1 MHQALRPSARIA
13 RDLRTAGRAAG
24 LSASLLFA
32 TLLIACGGRQTPPPA
47 DALTDPVIL
56 FEAVL
61 NRLEVVETA
70 RLRATL
76 EYYGDSGR
84 VRVEQI
90 VLARQPGDVRIETL
104 SPFGPTLAVFV
115 VNASTLSFYDTQAE
129 EFYTGMPSRENISR
143 LLPLRLTQDDIVRV
157 LLGAPPLDAVDPD
170 PHTYTMEWD
179 AGRGAYRLRM
189 PLSDGEGSLD
199 VWIRHGTW
207 TMTAAQ
213 RGGQDGF
220 QLLTGRLERHE
231 VDGFST
237 EMPQRIE
244 FEMPEQDVDI
254 SLDVERI
261 ELNPTLV
268 DALFELRAPRSATVI
283 DL

>member
-1 MHQALRPSARIA
+1 MDPTPPFFSRFIAIESAGFRILQSAFFALSV
-13 RDLRTAGRAAG
+13 AA
-24 LSASLLFA
+24 LV
-32 TLLIACGGRQTPPPA
+32 ACGGRQTPPPA
-47 DALTDPVIL
+47 DAVEDPVVL

-61 NRLEVVETA
+61 SRLEAVESA

-84 VRVEQI
+84 VRVEQV

-115 VNASTLSFYDTQAE
+115 ANDSMLSFYDAQAE
-129 EFYTGMPSRENISR
+129 DFYTGAPSQANIAR
-143 LLPLRLTQDDIVRV
+143 LLPMRLTQGDIVRV
-157 LLGAPPLDAVDPD
+157 LLGAPPLDAVNGD
-170 PHTYTMEWD
+170 PHTYTVEWD
-179 AGRGAYRLRM
+179 RERAAYHMRM
-189 PLSDGEGSLD
+189 PLADGTGDLQ

-207 TMTAAQ
+207 TMTAAE
-213 RGGQDGF
+213 RGGRDGF
-220 QLLTGRLERHE
+220 LLLTGRLETHD
-231 VDGFST
+231 VDGFET

-261 ELNPTLV
+261 ELNPTLS